1 MNNKQHEELMAMFHE
16 ILNRLSVI
24 EKQLV
29 DDEALGEY
37 INEQLDFS
45 NKMATDVVKDSK
57 SFDKVFIDTL
67 YENVTK
73 PKLRIVKNETAND

>member
-73 PKLRIVKNETAND
+73 PKLRIVKNETTND

>member
-67 YENVTK
+67 YENATK